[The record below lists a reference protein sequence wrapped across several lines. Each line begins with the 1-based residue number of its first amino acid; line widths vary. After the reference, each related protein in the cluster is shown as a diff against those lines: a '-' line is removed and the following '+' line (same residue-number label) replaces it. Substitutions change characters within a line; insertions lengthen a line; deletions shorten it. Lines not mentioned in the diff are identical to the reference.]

1 MKRNIILVDLDN
13 TMFNLLQG
21 LQNQFNW
28 YTPETQT
35 SYSFFDTHPEN
46 AGSIYALFSDIEF
59 FKQLEPIQSI
69 STYVREQ
76 IRLGRDVRF
85 YSNKQA
91 ALHDEFRDFFTRWA
105 NDNGL
110 SDRDAYPP
118 QLFLWDSEDDLAIY
132 LKGITPYVTE
142 IIDDYPEKLKGS
154 LEGINL
160 TIPKWPYNKDKSY
173 EHMNPKT
180 LTFVGV

>member
-13 TMFNLLQG
+13 TMFNLLRG

-28 YTPETQT
+28 YTPENQT

-69 STYVREQ
+69 STYVKW
-76 IRLGRDVRF
+76 RLKRGDDIRF
-85 YSNKQA
+85 YSNKPSII
-91 ALHDEFRDFFTRWA
+91 HNEFSLYFSQWMLE
-105 NDNGL
+105 NGFRNHVGKL
-110 SDRDAYPP
+110 PP
-118 QLFLWDSEDDLAIY
+118 LFLWEHEDELHTY
-132 LKGITPYVTE
+132 LKEIRPYIDE

-160 TIPKWPYNKDKSY
+160 TVPKWPYNKDKKY
-173 EHMNPKT
+173 EHMNPWT
-180 LTFVGV
+180 LTFVNV